1 MGMKCNLDKRIEE
14 ELIALAKKHHVKKL
28 ILFGSRA
35 RGDNSERSDID
46 IAATGGDLRNF
57 SFDVDEV
64 ISTLLMFD
72 IVDLDCGVSEELQA
86 EIARDG
92 IVLYDE
98 GRELLMKK
106 YENFTK
112 CLAVLQEAEK
122 ERISKDELY
131 RMGVIGQFN
140 LTFELAWKALQAA
153 LRLHGAG
160 QTGSPREI
168 FKTAYS
174 VGFLPDDKIWIEML
188 EKRNATTHIYDE
200 EEAKQLAES
209 VFEKYVPAFTEL
221 AGILKEKIEEAEK

>member
-1 MGMKCNLDKRIEE
+1 MGYNLDKRIEDE
-14 ELIALAKKHHVKKL
+14 IMALARKHHVKKV

-35 RGDNSERSDID
+35 RGDNGERSDID
-46 IAATGGDLRNF
+46 IAATGGDLLNF
-57 SFDVDEV
+57 SFDVDETT
-64 ISTLLMFD
+64 STLLMFD
-72 IVDLDCGVSEELQA
+72 IVNLDRGASEELQA
-86 EIARDG
+86 EIKRDG

-112 CLAVLQEAEK
+112 CLAVLQAAEK
-122 ERISKDELY
+122 ERISKEELY
-131 RMGVIGQFN
+131 RMGIIGQFN
-140 LTFELAWKALQAA
+140 LTFELAWKAVQAV

-188 EKRNATTHIYDE
+188 EKRNATAHVYDE
-200 EEAKQLAES
+200 EEAKQLAEL

-221 AGILKEKIEEAEK
+221 AGILKKKIEESEK